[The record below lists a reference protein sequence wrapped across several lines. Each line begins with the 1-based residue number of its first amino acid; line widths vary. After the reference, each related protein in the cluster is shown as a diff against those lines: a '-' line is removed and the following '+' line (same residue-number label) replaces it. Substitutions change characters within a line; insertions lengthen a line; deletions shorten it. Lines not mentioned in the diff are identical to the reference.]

1 MLWFDVEIKWVTTCK
16 DHYCHKDNVV
26 VWCRDKM
33 SYNTE
38 DNSILIDMV
47 VVWCRDKMSYNWN
60 PPFKDLFGVVVWCRD
75 RMSYNL
81 LISRK
86 VHGRLWFDVE
96 IILPTQDLE
105 RRTRKPHCQKRIL
118 LTQPELQR
126 RSKAAGD
133 NTLPQLKQHH
143 CHSWH
148 LSFYYK

>member
-1 MLWFDVEIKWVTTCK
+1 M
-16 DHYCHKDNVV
+16 

-33 SYNTE
+33 SYNAGC
-38 DNSILIDMV
+38 DRDCLVRV
-47 VVWCRDKMSYNWN
+47 VVWCRDRMSYNLLAEYYIAHLVVVWCRISYDWR
-60 PPFKDLFGVVVWCRD
+60 FRLWTCIRVVVWCRD